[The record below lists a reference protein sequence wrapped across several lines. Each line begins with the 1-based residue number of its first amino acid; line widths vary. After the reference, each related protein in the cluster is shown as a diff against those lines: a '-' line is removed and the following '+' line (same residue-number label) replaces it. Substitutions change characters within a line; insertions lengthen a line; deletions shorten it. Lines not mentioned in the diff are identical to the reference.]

1 MSVTKKSDAA
11 SGKKRWKPWQKN
23 LIFALVVLAVAAAL
37 YFGWRAARGS
47 KGTGLEAVVDFGS
60 GTQVVVYVVV
70 DRPNVEEQADSSY
83 AQYIAQAILDEILPY
98 MNIYPDEET
107 EETTKL
113 WDGFKGVLRLDDSE
127 VEVNEPIVQTE
138 GSETGTD
145 NAQDIE
151 VVQDESGSSEE
162 YNDEESDGVAS
173 ENAGYEEP
181 VSEDVSDEVSLIWLG
196 QQTVNQTT

>member
-1 MSVTKKSDAA
+1 MGMSVT
-11 SGKKRWKPWQKN
+11 
-23 LIFALVVLAVAAAL
+23 
-37 YFGWRAARGS
+37 
-47 KGTGLEAVVDFGS
+47 S
-60 GTQVVVYVVV
+60 GTSRKSKVQGYSMGGKTGTAEILSTEEKDYLVSFIGFAPLDTPQVVVYVVV

-113 WDGFKGVLRLDDSE
+113 WDGFKGVLKLDDSE
-127 VEVNEPIVQTE
+127 VEVDEPAVQTE

-145 NAQDIE
+145 NAPDIE

-173 ENAGYEEP
+173 ENVGYEEND
-181 VSEDVSDEVSLIWLG
+181 SEGVSDEEDTSSDNFEED
-196 QQTVNQTT
+196 TSNQDDYEEDEGE